1 MLKFSIEFRPPI
13 PRAKSLIIGTLGPS
27 DTSSDYASSY
37 IIKQLESEELTGTT
51 QLFDSFP
58 EVKEA
63 LLQDKVDLA
72 LVPHA
77 YQMINEFYMEPGFD
91 LGFIFIY
98 PTPVYGLAKKKN
110 TEVTFKGARLVTH
123 PAPLPLLSRLL
134 PDSQD
139 QSEMQIDLS
148 LSTSDAAIQVQQG
161 LAALAITNENAVNA
175 YDLEFISTYG
185 KIPMSWSIF
194 YKKLAQSHV

>member
-13 PRAKSLIIGTLGPS
+13 PPAKTLIIGTLGPS
-27 DTSSDYASSY
+27 GTSSDYASSY
-37 IIKQLESEELTGTT
+37 IVKQLESEQLTGEI

-58 EVKEA
+58 DVKEA
-63 LLQDKVDLA
+63 LLQDQVDLA

-77 YQMINEFYMEPGFD
+77 YHLINEFYMEPSFD

-110 TEVTFKGARLVTH
+110 TEVVFKGARLVTH

-134 PDSQD
+134 PESQD
-139 QSEMQIDLS
+139 LSEIQVDLS
-148 LSTSDAAIQVQQG
+148 PSTSNAAIQVQQG
-161 LAALAITNENAVNA
+161 LATLAITNKNAVDA

-194 YKKLAQSHV
+194 YKKIAESHV

>member
-13 PRAKSLIIGTLGPS
+13 PSKKNLIVGTLGPIG
-27 DTSSDYASSY
+27 TSSDNAASY
-37 IIKQLESEELTGTT
+37 IIEQFDSAAVTGAT
-51 QLFDSFP
+51 QLFDSFTD
-58 EVKEA
+58 VKIA
-63 LLQDKVDLA
+63 LMEDKVDLA

-77 YQMINEFYMEPGFD
+77 YNSINEFYMEPSLD

-110 TEVTFKGARLVTH
+110 TEVIFKGARIVTH

-134 PDSQD
+134 PE
-139 QSEMQIDLS
+139 SEDRSTMQVDLS
-148 LSTSDAAIQVQQG
+148 SSTSDAAIQVQQG
-161 LAALAITNENAVNA
+161 LAALAITNENAA
-175 YDLEFISTYG
+175 KIYGLEFISTYG

-194 YKKLAQSHV
+194 YKKLAESHV

>member
-1 MLKFSIEFRPPI
+1 MLKFSMEFSPPI
-13 PRAKSLIIGTLGPS
+13 PDAKTLIIGTLGPS
-27 DTSSDYASSY
+27 GTSSHYASSY
-37 IIKQLESEELTGTT
+37 IVKQLESEQLTGKI

-58 EVKEA
+58 DVKTA
-63 LLQDKVDLA
+63 LLQDQVDLA

-77 YQMINEFYMEPGFD
+77 YALINEFYMEPSFD

-110 TEVTFKGARLVTH
+110 TEVVFKGARIVTH

-139 QSEMQIDLS
+139 QSEMQVDFS

-161 LAALAITNENAVNA
+161 LATLAITNENAVAA

-194 YKKLAQSHV
+194 YKKIAQSHV

>member
-1 MLKFSIEFRPPI
+1 MLKFSIEFQPPI
-13 PRAKSLIIGTLGPS
+13 PPAKTLTIGTLGPS
-27 DTSSDYASSY
+27 GTSSDYASSY
-37 IIKQLESEELTGTT
+37 IVQQLESEKLTGKI

-58 EVKEA
+58 DVKKA

-77 YQMINEFYMEPGFD
+77 YHLINEFYMEPNFD

-110 TEVTFKGARLVTH
+110 TEVVFKGARIVTH

-134 PDSQD
+134 PNSQD
-139 QSEMQIDLS
+139 QSEIQVDLS
-148 LSTSDAAIQVQQG
+148 PSTSDAAIQVQQG
-161 LAALAITNENAVNA
+161 LANLAITNANAVEA

-194 YKKLAQSHV
+194 YKKIAESHV

>member
-13 PRAKSLIIGTLGPS
+13 PSTKTLIVGTLGPTG
-27 DTSSDYASSY
+27 TSSDNAASY
-37 IIKQLESEELTGTT
+37 IIEQFDSAEATGAI
-51 QLFDSFP
+51 QLFDSFTD
-58 EVKEA
+58 VKAA
-63 LLQDKVDLA
+63 LMADKVNLA

-77 YQMINEFYMEPGFD
+77 YASINEFYMEPDLD

-110 TEVTFKGARLVTH
+110 TEVVFKGARIVTH

-134 PDSQD
+134 PE
-139 QSEMQIDLS
+139 SEDRSTMQVDLS
-148 LSTSDAAIQVQQG
+148 SSTSDAAIQVQQG
-161 LAALAITNENAVNA
+161 LASLAITNENAA
-175 YDLEFISTYG
+175 KIYGLEFVSTYG

-194 YKKLAQSHV
+194 YKKLAESHV